1 MLANLGDQEIEI
13 VLVLGLWEI
22 SKHNPISKVPEGT
35 LLTLT
40 LGTFNCVT
48 REVKDA
54 LGVTVSING
63 LEYGHIETFEGSS
76 TMAGHRIG
84 VWLKDPTVSVTAVTM
99 EPTTRS
105 RKGYAIRVVKTS
117 II

>member
-54 LGVTVSING
+54 CGSLSLLTVSNMATLKLLRDLVRWQDIVS
-63 LEYGHIETFEGSS
+63 EYG
-76 TMAGHRIG
+76 
-84 VWLKDPTVSVTAVTM
+84 
-99 EPTTRS
+99 
-105 RKGYAIRVVKTS
+105 
-117 II
+117 